1 MLVRITWALVV
12 AALGTLIG
20 GFFTPDSNVL
30 LFVAIGLALCV
41 IVLVLVSWA
50 RRAREATGYGFE
62 ERVSV
67 AGRRSAEATD
77 EELFATLEE
86 DEEFAVGGRS
96 RARRPQR
103 RPAGA
108 TATSRPRSKPKSKAK
123 AKPKSGAKAKPKA
136 ARKSTASGQAKP
148 KATRKAKPKAAR
160 KATRPKAQQP
170 RPRPVEE
177 TPPEE

>member
-96 RARRPQR
+96 RARRPAR
-103 RPAGA
+103 RAAGA
-108 TATSRPRSKPKSKAK
+108 GATSRPRSKPKAKAK

-148 KATRKAKPKAAR
+148 KAPRKAKPKAAR

-177 TPPEE
+177 TRPEE

>member
-62 ERVSV
+62 ERVSA
-67 AGRRSAEATD
+67 AGRRRVEATD

-96 RARRPQR
+96 RARRPR
-103 RPAGA
+103 RGPARAGA
-108 TATSRPRSKPKSKAK
+108 ASRPRSAPKAK

-136 ARKSTASGQAKP
+136 ARKSTASDRAKPKAARKGKP
-148 KATRKAKPKAAR
+148 KATRKA
-160 KATRPKAQQP
+160 TRPKARQP
-170 RPRPVEE
+170 RPRPPEE
-177 TPPEE
+177 TPPE